1 MSEAPD
7 PKGLSAGKVDM
18 WSAGV
23 NWWLT
28 PYMNFNVNYRYIDL
42 DRFGVE
48 GTSQSVTSRLMLI
61 LE

>member
-1 MSEAPD
+1 MDVWSL
-7 PKGLSAGKVDM
+7 GL
-18 WSAGV
+18 

-28 PYMNFNVNYRYIDL
+28 PYMNFNVNYRYANL

-48 GTSQSVTSRLMLI
+48 GSSQGFDTRLMLI